1 MKKAADVFRI
11 VLIIILLMIIA
22 FSGYKLFTIFM
33 KYHEVSAANEEM
45 REEYIYIDEEGM
57 PEVDFEKL
65 IDANPDVVGWIYIPD
80 TNVNYPVVKGK
91 DNYVYLTNDYRRQYS
106 FAGAIFMD
114 VACSS
119 DFSDQETMIYGHNM
133 HNGDM
138 FGRLKKFED
147 DAYREAHREIYIL
160 LPSGD
165 IMKYSARIGEY
176 ISVKD
181 DVYSLPKKGDGPE
194 TLVLSTCT
202 DDSSDTTR
210 FVLIGDYEDT
220 IKG

>member
-1 MKKAADVFRI
+1 MPGCLLGDPFHKYVGFLFYQFRNALAEFTADVVERDIGIFDRI
-11 VLIIILLMIIA
+11 VQCGCRQEFLVAGHGGGNRDGL
-22 FSGYKLFTIFM
+22 
-33 KYHEVSAANEEM
+33 HRVDNVREV
-45 REEYIYIDEEGM
+45 
-57 PEVDFEKL
+57 
-65 IDANPDVVGWIYIPD
+65 
-80 TNVNYPVVKGK
+80 
-91 DNYVYLTNDYRRQYS
+91 YVYLTNDYRRQYS

-147 DAYREAHREIYIL
+147 DAYREAHSEIYIL